1 MTGIS
6 QTNNSNQRHL
16 GQDLLL
22 FRLCGKQRYGINVLK
37 IKEIIPTQK
46 LTQLPHAHPAIVG
59 IAKLRGSPL
68 SVIDLAQAIGLA
80 PLRDAK
86 GKINII
92 IAEFNRTM
100 QGFLVG
106 EVERIVSLGW
116 QDILPPPKATG
127 KGSYVTGVASLDK
140 DMVEIIDVEKVLNEV
155 VPEHLGNSTL
165 NLQLLPEQVAVLQ
178 DKLIMVV
185 DDSSMA
191 RKQVCQTLDNL
202 PVKYV
207 VSNDGKEALDLLR
220 DLHQQGKH
228 VDMIISDIEMPEMDG
243 YTLTREIRKD
253 QDLSSTYILLHTSLS
268 SNITS
273 AAADASGADAALTK
287 FVSEELSSIVVKAL
301 ESP

>member
-6 QTNNSNQRHL
+6 QSNSSDQRHL

-46 LTQLPHAHPAIVG
+46 LTQLPQAHPAIVG
-59 IAKLRGSPL
+59 IAKLRGTPL
-68 SVIDLAQAIGLA
+68 SVIDLAQAIGLT
-80 PLRDAK
+80 PLRDTQ

-106 EVERIVSLGW
+106 EVERIVSLSW
-116 QDILPPPKATG
+116 KDILPPPKATG
-127 KGSYVTGVASLDK
+127 KGSYVTGVTSFDK
-140 DMVEIIDVEKVLNEV
+140 DMIEIIDVEKVLNEV
-155 VPEHLGNSTL
+155 VPEHIGSSLL
-165 NLQLLPEQVAVLQ
+165 KLQLLPEQIAILK

-191 RKQVCQTLDNL
+191 RKQICQTLDKL

-220 DLHQQGKH
+220 NLHQQGRH

-253 QDLSSTYILLHTSLS
+253 QDLSSMYILLHTSLS
-268 SNITS
+268 SSITS

-287 FVSEELSSIVVKAL
+287 FVSEELSSIVLKAL
-301 ESP
+301 EAS